1 MARFQPSHLSVSNP
15 GAPTRQLARRNSGA
29 VDAVASSQVR
39 TGSDMVTFVDR
50 VENAVSDEIGESTQ
64 TTPPELLSIRGA
76 AKSSSDVKVIAP
88 LFGRLR
94 SFAQGEGASKTD
106 QAILK
111 AAAWYYNN
119 VEKPALGQSS
129 SSGRSSS
136 SSSAAGTGTS
146 APGASGSSSGP
157 FYTST
162 WFKVAAPLTAA
173 LLLGGLIIFWPEEE
187 SRPKESKPKRKVV
200 MKEAKGKRVERKPS
214 PAERRRR
221 QEVDEFLG
229 SSDNTGLADGMYG
242 DEEPFGEDDDE

>member
-15 GAPTRQLARRNSGA
+15 GAPTRQLARRNSGLIE
-29 VDAVASSQVR
+29 AVAASQVR
-39 TGSDMVTFVDR
+39 TGSDMATFVDR

-64 TTPPELLSIRGA
+64 TTPPELVSIRGA
-76 AKSSSDVKVIAP
+76 AKTSSDVKVIAP

-106 QAILK
+106 AAILK

-119 VEKPALGQSS
+119 VEKPGSGT
-129 SSGRSSS
+129 SSGSSYKPPTT
-136 SSSAAGTGTS
+136 GTGTS
-146 APGASGSSSGP
+146 ATGASGSSSGP

>member
-1 MARFQPSHLSVSNP
+1 MARVQPSHLSVSNP
-15 GAPTRQLARRNSGA
+15 GAPTRQLARRNG
-29 VDAVASSQVR
+29 DAFQTVATMQVR
-39 TGSDMVTFVDR
+39 DSDDMVDFITKVKTAIALETR
-50 VENAVSDEIGESTQ
+50 GGTQ
-64 TTPPELLSIRGA
+64 PFLTNIELR
-76 AKSSSDVKVIAP
+76 AKEANDSVKLIAP
-88 LFGRLR
+88 LFKDLR
-94 SFAQGEGASKTD
+94 AQAQSVDATMTD
-106 QAILK
+106 NAILA

-119 VEKPALGQSS
+119 VEKPALGLSS

-136 SSSAAGTGTS
+136 GGSAAGTGTS
-146 APGASGSSSGP
+146 APGAGGSSSGP

-200 MKEAKGKRVERKPS
+200 MKEAKGRRVERKPS